1 MSYGVTPIRFAGA
14 ESAAPTKETQP
25 KVEPKKASE
34 KTKSDTLE
42 KSNESNSPEKSAPLK
57 KEGFIQ
63 GLKNFTAGFSKLIVA
78 TTGYGIGA
86 IQGAIKG
93 VVAGIMTFAALT
105 TLKGLR
111 AGLKARSAQNTETA
125 GQSAIKSSRTFLQ
138 EFKRAT
144 GGKKWGRVLASNVVA
159 AGTVMV
165 SLYNA
170 SLKVSERNS
179 AIDHRFNTGH
189 SKKESVTESV

>member
-1 MSYGVTPIRFAGA
+1 MNYGVTPIRFAGA
-14 ESAAPTKETQP
+14 ESAAPTKE
-25 KVEPKKASE
+25 KDIKPKKVAE
-34 KTKSDTLE
+34 ETKSDTLE
-42 KSNESNSPEKSAPLK
+42 KSNEINSPEKTIPPK

-63 GLKNFTAGFSKLIVA
+63 GLKNFTAGFSKLLVA

-93 VVAGIMTFAALT
+93 VVAGVMTFATLT
-105 TLKGLR
+105 AIKGLR
-111 AGLKARSAQNTETA
+111 AGLKARSAQKAEA
-125 GQSAIKSSRTFLQ
+125 ASQSAIKSSKTFLQ

-144 GGKKWGRVLASNVVA
+144 AGKKWGRVLASNVVA
-159 AGTVMV
+159 ASTVMV

-189 SKKESVTESV
+189 SKKETVAESV